1 MSPEAPAPACP
12 PSPNP
17 AGGGG
22 PPGDGARRQA
32 IFLAFARATPSPPAA
47 GLAPFLTSDADWAS
61 AEQALATLLAKE
73 PDDAPARRLLLALA
87 QLDPARVA
95 ALPQPPAPL
104 LAVAAEAR
112 LLAGDPAGAEVLVAA
127 GRARAPADPGLRLRA
142 AMLAARLGDPAEA
155 VAALRSWAPS
165 EDGEGDAAIAY
176 TLDALLARGA
186 SAAAIAVLHGP
197 AARGRPGLRRRF
209 VEAGL
214 DAFRRSLND
223 APDLV
228 LLEAVASAAADLAAT
243 LPPALL
249 AEIARLAES
258 MDRDDLLDRLAAPLV
273 EVLDATDPPP
283 PWLAAAAAA
292 LTGGEPLPL
301 DGAALTQRG
310 LALHAAGRLARAGLC
325 FALALRLAPDDP
337 AIRLNAGFAA
347 AAAGRREEAVA
358 AFAGVAGTAEE
369 GRMRRLAWPVA
380 ARSGG
385 IPWPYAP
392 PDPTLVPP
400 LPPGA
405 VEWPLVTIITPA
417 LNAGRWLEEAI
428 LSVLHQGY
436 PRLQYVIVDGGSTD
450 ATPAILAR
458 HRAAIDTVI
467 VEPDNGQ
474 AEALNK
480 GLARARGE
488 LVGWLNADDMLAPGA
503 LHAAAAAWLAEPETA
518 DILHGPCIVHRDRAP
533 TALQAPRLAPG
544 EFTVEALSDVFGRWM
559 DGAFF
564 LQPEALFTRRLLEA
578 LGGRVDEGLHYA
590 FDYAFWLAAA
600 RHGARPRR
608 VDWPIAF
615 YRLRQGQKTGN
626 RTASVMEQLTV
637 RDRWMRPAPS
647 PERHRTIVARL
658 RAAFGDPAGAGP
670 TRLVLFDPRL
680 PRTPAATRAL
690 AHASATLEAAG
701 VTLQAVHA
709 ADLVPPEADIV
720 LRVLRAHDGPDWAA
734 PLRGRF
740 HGPLAGW
747 FVEPERDPF
756 ANAALAKLVDLA
768 VPASAEAMPV
778 LANDLAVLLPPSP
791 AVPGWP
797 EAPGSLAAALAAIVG
812 SMRALAGEAAGPC
825 RSGAGD
831 TPRPAEVAG
840 EGTGPIC

>member
-1 MSPEAPAPACP
+1 MSSDAPALACP

-17 AGGGG
+17 AGGEG
-22 PPGDGARRQA
+22 PPRSGARRHA

-47 GLAPFLTSDADWAS
+47 DLAPFLTSDADWAS
-61 AEQALATLLAKE
+61 AEQALATLLAEE

-87 QLDPARVA
+87 ELDPARVA
-95 ALPQPPAPL
+95 ALRQPPAPL

-112 LLAGDPAGAEVLVAA
+112 LLAGDPSGAEILVAA
-127 GRARAPADPGLRLRA
+127 GRARAPADPDLRLRA

-155 VAALRSWAPS
+155 VAALRSWTPS
-165 EDGEGDAAIAY
+165 ADGEGEAALANL
-176 TLDALLARGA
+176 LDALLARGA
-186 SAAAIAVLHGP
+186 GAAAIAALHSS

-228 LLEAVASAAADLAAT
+228 LLEAIADTAADLAAT

-249 AEIARLAES
+249 AEAARLAES
-258 MDRDDLLDRLAAPLV
+258 VDRSDLLDRLAAPLLA
-273 EVLDATDPPP
+273 VLDAADPPP
-283 PWLAAAAAA
+283 WFAAAAAA
-292 LTGGEPLPL
+292 LTEGEPLPL

-325 FALALRLAPDDP
+325 FAFALRLDPDDP

-347 AAAGRREEAVA
+347 AAAGRREEALA
-358 AFAGVAGTAEE
+358 AFAGVAGTAGEE
-369 GRMRRLAWPVA
+369 RMRRLAWPVA
-380 ARSGG
+380 ARTGG
-385 IPWPYAP
+385 VPWPYAP
-392 PDPTLVPP
+392 PDPTLAPP

-405 VEWPLVTIITPA
+405 DEWPLVTIITPA

-436 PRLQYVIVDGGSTD
+436 PRLQYIVVDGGSTD

-458 HRAAIDTVI
+458 HRQAIDTLI

-503 LHAAAAAWLAEPETA
+503 LHAAAATWLAEPETA

-544 EFTVEALSDVFGRWM
+544 EFTVEALSDVFGGWM
-559 DGAFF
+559 KGAFF

-578 LGGRVDEGLHYA
+578 LGGRVEEGLHYA

-615 YRLRQGQKTGN
+615 YRLRQGQKTTN
-626 RTASVMEQLTV
+626 RTASVMEQLAV
-637 RDRWMRPAPS
+637 RDRWPRPAPP
-647 PERHRTIVARL
+647 PERRRTIAARL
-658 RAAFGDPAGAGP
+658 RAAFGGPAGAGP

-690 AHASATLEAAG
+690 AHASAALEAAG

-709 ADLVPPEADIV
+709 VDLVSPEAGIV
-720 LRVLRAHDGPDWAA
+720 LRMLRAHDGPDWVA

-747 FVEPERDPF
+747 FVEPDRDPF

-768 VPASAEAMPV
+768 VPACTEAASV
-778 LANDLAVLLPPSP
+778 LANDLAVLLPPTP
-791 AVPGWP
+791 PVPGWP
-797 EAPGSLAAALAAIVG
+797 EAPGALAAALAAIVG
-812 SMRALAGEAAGPC
+812 SLRALASERPSGPD
-825 RSGAGD
+825 RSGQGD